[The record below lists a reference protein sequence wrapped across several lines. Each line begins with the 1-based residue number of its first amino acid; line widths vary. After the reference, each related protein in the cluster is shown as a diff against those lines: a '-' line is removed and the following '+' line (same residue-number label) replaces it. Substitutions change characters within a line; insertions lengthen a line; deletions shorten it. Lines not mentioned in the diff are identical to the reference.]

1 MLAFLRRNQ
10 ILFSSCFC
18 LLLSLYILTATAR
31 GQIKNEP
38 VGALLMWILRPL
50 QIAGQGTANWIKGF
64 RDNYDTLAGFRGENE
79 RLRKR
84 VQTLEIERQRLLEA
98 EATNRRLQQLLDFR
112 SENEW
117 LRKRLQT
124 LEIERQRLLE
134 AEATNRRLQQ
144 LLNFRSELP
153 AGAITASIIASS
165 ATSWFQSCVLNK
177 GSADGLRKGM
187 AVVTP
192 LGVVGKVVSVTS
204 RTAKV
209 LLLTDPNSGID
220 VLIQRT
226 RSRGIVSGSLES
238 GTVLKYMKRSEDV
251 QEGDRLVTSGM
262 DNVFPKGL
270 LVGTVI
276 KVRKQNRGLFQS
288 VEVWPAVHAERV
300 EEVLVVSA
308 ETAAAKK

>member
-10 ILFSSCFC
+10 IFFCSCFC
-18 LLLSLYILTATAR
+18 LLLSLYILTASAR

-38 VGALLMWILRPL
+38 IGALLMWILRPL

-64 RDNYDTLAGFRGENE
+64 RDNYDTLAGFRSENE

-84 VQTLEIERQRLLEA
+84 LQTLEIERQRLLEA

-112 SENEW
+112 SE
-117 LRKRLQT
+117 
-124 LEIERQRLLE
+124 
-134 AEATNRRLQQ
+134 
-144 LLNFRSELP
+144 LP
-153 AGAITASIIASS
+153 AGAITASIIAAS

-177 GSADGLRKGM
+177 GSADGVRKGM

-192 LGVVGKVVSVTS
+192 LGVIGKVVSVTG

-220 VLIQRT
+220 VLVQRT

-238 GTVLKYMKRSEDV
+238 GTVLKYVKRSEDV
-251 QEGDRLVTSGM
+251 QEGDRLVTSGL
-262 DNVFPKGL
+262 DNVFPKGML
-270 LVGTVI
+270 AGTVI
-276 KVRKQNRGLFQS
+276 KVRKQSRGLFQT
-288 VEVWPAVHAERV
+288 VEVLPAVQASLV
-300 EEVLVVSA
+300 EEVLVVSG
-308 ETAAAKK
+308 ETEPAQK

>member
-1 MLAFLRRNQ
+1 MIEPAMLAFLRRNQ
-10 ILFSSCFC
+10 IFFSSCFC
-18 LLLSLYILTATAR
+18 LLLSLYILTASAR

-38 VGALLMWILRPL
+38 IGALLMWILRPL

-84 VQTLEIERQRLLEA
+84 LH
-98 EATNRRLQQLLDFR
+98 
-112 SENEW
+112 
-117 LRKRLQT
+117 T

-153 AGAITASIIASS
+153 AGAITASIIAAS

-177 GSADGLRKGM
+177 GSADGVRKGM
-187 AVVTP
+187 GVVTP
-192 LGVVGKVVSVTS
+192 LGVIGKVVTVTG

-220 VLIQRT
+220 VLVQRT

-238 GTVLKYMKRSEDV
+238 GTVLKYVKRSEDV
-251 QEGDRLVTSGM
+251 QEGDRLVTSGL
-262 DNVFPKGL
+262 DSVFPKGML
-270 LVGTVI
+270 AGTVI
-276 KVRKQNRGLFQS
+276 KVRKQSRGLFQT
-288 VEVWPAVHAERV
+288 VEVLPAVQASLV
-300 EEVLVVSA
+300 EEVLVVGG
-308 ETAAAKK
+308 ETEAAKK

>member
-10 ILFSSCFC
+10 ILLSSCFC

-38 VGALLMWILRPL
+38 VGAVLMWVLRPL

-64 RDNYDTLAGFRGENE
+64 RDHYDTLAGFRSENE

-84 VQTLEIERQRLLEA
+84 VQ
-98 EATNRRLQQLLDFR
+98 
-112 SENEW
+112 S
-117 LRKRLQT
+117 

-153 AGAITASIIASS
+153 AGAITASIIGNS
-165 ATSWFQSCVLNK
+165 ATSWFQSCILNK

-192 LGVVGKVVSVTS
+192 LGVVGKVVTVTG

-220 VLIQRT
+220 VVVQRT

-251 QEGDRLVTSGM
+251 QEGDRLVTSGL

-288 VEVWPAVHAERV
+288 VEVWPAVQAARV
-300 EEVLVVSA
+300 EEVLVVGA
-308 ETAAAKK
+308 ETEAMKK